1 VSINPRLSIDSV
13 EADAGQDLGVPEDP
27 ELGPQ
32 VLEQKGVRGYFAR
45 HSMTAYVT
53 RRFALYVFTL
63 WAAISATFIFF
74 RLIPGDPISA
84 YIQNL
89 RSQYAENA
97 SASAAVINHYKAVF
111 GLDGGLFSQYG
122 HFMTQLVLHRNFG
135 PSLLEYPT
143 PAQDVV
149 AHALPWTIG
158 LLFTSAIIAWVL
170 GTLLGA
176 FAGWRRSSK
185 ISEAATW
192 FSVTMAPVPFYF
204 IGLVTVFLL
213 AYRLTIFPP
222 GEPFSANVHQGF
234 NLPFIGS
241 VLDHAILP
249 AFSIVFVTVL
259 GTLLAMRQQMISV
272 LGEDYLTFA
281 QAKGLPP
288 RRILTRYAMANCYL
302 PQITALAISFGVI
315 FGGNVLVEELF
326 QYPGVGYTL
335 VKAIGVLDLNTV
347 MCISCLAIFGVL
359 TAVFILDL
367 VMPLLDPRIK
377 YTR

>member
-1 VSINPRLSIDSV
+1 MAINSLPVVDATQGLGDF
-13 EADAGQDLGVPEDP
+13 EAL
-27 ELGPQ
+27 PQ
-32 VLEQKGVRGYFAR
+32 VLVQSGVRGYLAR
-45 HSMTAYVT
+45 HSTAAYII

-63 WAAISATFIFF
+63 WVAISATFFFF

-89 RSQYAENA
+89 RSQYDENA
-97 SASAAVINHYKAVF
+97 SASTAVINHYKAVF
-111 GLDGGLFSQYG
+111 GLNGSLFSQYG
-122 HFMTQLVLHRNFG
+122 HFMDQLIMHRNFG

-143 PAQDVV
+143 SAQDVV
-149 AHALPWTIG
+149 ANALPWTIG
-158 LLFTSAIIAWVL
+158 LLLTSAVIAWVI

-176 FAGWRRSSK
+176 FAGWRRNSK
-185 ISEAATW
+185 ISEVTTW

-204 IGLVTVFLL
+204 VGLVTVFLL
-213 AYRLTIFPP
+213 AYRLTVFPP
-222 GEPFSANVHQGF
+222 GGPYSASVKEGF

-241 VLDHAILP
+241 LLYHAILP
-249 AFSIVFVTVL
+249 AFCIVFVTIL
-259 GTLLAMRQQMISV
+259 GALLTMRQQMVAV

-281 QAKGLPP
+281 EAKGLSR

-302 PQITALAISFGVI
+302 PQITSLMISFGAI

-335 VKAIGVLDLNTV
+335 VKAIQVLDLNTV
-347 MCISCLAIFGVL
+347 MCVTDLAIFGVL

-367 VMPLLDPRIK
+367 IMPLLDPRIK

>member
-1 VSINPRLSIDSV
+1 VAINSV
-13 EADAGQDLGVPEDP
+13 QVDAAQDLGDP
-27 ELGPQ
+27 ESGPE
-32 VLEQKGVRGYFAR
+32 VLVQKGVRGYLAQ
-45 HSMTAYVT
+45 HSTMSYVI

-63 WAAISATFIFF
+63 WVAISATFVFF

-89 RSQYAENA
+89 KSQYAENA
-97 SASAAVINHYKAVF
+97 TASAAVINHYKAVF
-111 GLDGGLFSQYG
+111 GLDGSLFSQYS
-122 HFMTQLVLHRNFG
+122 HFMSQLVLHRNFG

-158 LLFTSAIIAWVL
+158 LLFTSALIAWVL

-176 FAGWRRSSK
+176 FAGWRRNSRV
-185 ISEAATW
+185 SEVATW
-192 FSVTMAPVPFYF
+192 FSVGLGQIPFYF

-213 AYRLTIFPP
+213 AYKLTIFPP
-222 GEPFSANVHQGF
+222 GAPYSANVHEGL

-249 AFSIVFVTVL
+249 AFSIIFVTVL
-259 GTLLAMRQQMISV
+259 GTMLGMRQQMVTV

-302 PQITALAISFGVI
+302 PQITALAISFGFI
-315 FGGNVLVEELF
+315 FAGNVLVEELF

-347 MCISCLAIFGVL
+347 MCVTLLAIFGVL
-359 TAVFILDL
+359 TCVFILDL
-367 VMPLLDPRIK
+367 LMPLIDPRIK